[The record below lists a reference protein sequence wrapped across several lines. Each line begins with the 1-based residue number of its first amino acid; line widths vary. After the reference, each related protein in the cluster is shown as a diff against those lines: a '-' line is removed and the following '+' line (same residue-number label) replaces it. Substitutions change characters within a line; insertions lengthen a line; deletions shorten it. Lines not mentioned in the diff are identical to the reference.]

1 MCLCGSMHGGLVNN
15 VSFAGSADNSMKE
28 KLQYIWEKAFECV
41 FTVAVAS
48 FHFKN
53 QQHMLHAHKA
63 QTLA

>member
-1 MCLCGSMHGGLVNN
+1 
-15 VSFAGSADNSMKE
+15 MKE
-28 KLQYIWEKAFECV
+28 KLQYIWEKAFERV